1 MDQLPRQSE
10 DQIRLQQL
18 RTEAGL
24 KTRYTAPE
32 EDPKK
37 VERERKR
44 FEKEHPELFDDGSE
58 TVGATISINGE
69 TIESEAKRKKKRI
82 ARWYSFLHWLRSW
95 KWAIAGIV
103 LLCVLFLP
111 VPIRIDK
118 ALPYYESHH
127 GEAQTGTIHIRGTLY
142 YYIFRRDHFRGRI
155 YKEDAD
161 ITIKGQCDG
170 TNVSHCW
177 NCMMIETCEG
187 DGKRDFL
194 AFFDDQRWDQ
204 IYFERLFSKLYLYG
218 GTSDFLAAPASTM
231 EKAEQLKKSA
241 NPYWE

>member
-18 RTEAGL
+18 RAEAGL
-24 KTRYTAPE
+24 KVRYTAPE

-58 TVGATISINGE
+58 TVGTAISINGE
-69 TIESEAKRKKKRI
+69 TIESESKQKKRRI

-118 ALPYYESHH
+118 TLSYYESHH
-127 GEAQTGTIHIRGTLY
+127 GEAQTGTIHIKGTLY
-142 YYIFRRDHFRGRI
+142 HYFVKRDHFRGRI

-161 ITIKGQCDG
+161 ITLKGQSDDAG
-170 TNVSHCW
+170 VSRW
-177 NCMMIETCEG
+177 YCMMIDTCEG
-187 DGKRDFL
+187 EGSRDFL

-204 IYFERLFSKLYLYG
+204 IYFDRLFSKLYLYG
-218 GTSDFLAAPASTM
+218 GTSDFLAAPASAL
-231 EKAEQLKKSA
+231 EEAERLKKSA